1 MTPEDKG
8 KFTIGQWIIHHH
20 FGVGKIKAIKEKGL
34 GEERKAYYEVE
45 TKNNTYWLPVGDE
58 GSNRVEPI
66 RNKNDFKE
74 ALEILAE
81 KPKEIDKNNK
91 SRINSSD
98 ERWNEGTL
106 ESRARLLRDL
116 NGQSNWKSLNFNER
130 QLFNKIRS
138 QFIEEWL
145 LVKPSLD
152 QNEAQQIIQQ
162 ALLQSAEKDDR
173 N

>member
-1 MTPEDKG
+1 MNAG
-8 KFTIGQWIIHHH
+8 M
-20 FGVGKIKAIKEKGL
+20 
-34 GEERKAYYEVE
+34 
-45 TKNNTYWLPVGDE
+45 
-58 GSNRVEPI
+58 
-66 RNKNDFKE
+66 
-74 ALEILAE
+74 
-81 KPKEIDKNNK
+81 
-91 SRINSSD
+91 
-98 ERWNEGTL
+98 
-106 ESRARLLRDL
+106 RAPL
-116 NGQSNWKSLNFNER
+116 NHGPGYCGISMANSNWKSLNFNER